1 MPYKF
6 SEALQRE
13 LDGFNDINPALVADE
28 IKIIRLLIQR
38 ALEQN
43 NPGLVATLSAVL
55 AKLSS
60 IQVSNAAR
68 IGAMLDRSELIR
80 MGQRLSTVLVERL
93 SGLPNYEQVADVPMS
108 DIQRVFQ
115 ERERTLTVESTEPA
129 TQKEADILPYGK
141 LTP

>member
-13 LDGFNDINPALVADE
+13 LDGFNDDNPALVADE

-68 IGAMLDRSELIR
+68 IGQMLDRSELIR

-93 SGLPNYEQVADVPMS
+93 SGLPNYEQVADVLMA